1 MANDHREIEQTLAR
15 YCHRVDRGTAKEV
28 AALFAH
34 DAILSPHF
42 DGPYEVYGREGIRG
56 WYAFYHQTLRA
67 SVTTLK
73 HLIHSTMIDVEG
85 DVATSVC
92 YLTAYFIK
100 KEDKTAY
107 QVQGTYHDTLVR
119 DGDSWLFQTRRI
131 EIEFITALGP
141 VIDQMQPLGFPVSP
155 G

>member
-28 AALFAH
+28 AALFAQ
-34 DAILSPHF
+34 DAILSPYY

-56 WYAFYHQTLRA
+56 WYAFYHQTLGA
-67 SVTTLK
+67 NVTNLK
-73 HLIHSTMIDVEG
+73 HLINSMMIDVDG

-92 YLTAYFIK
+92 YLTAYFTS

-107 QVQGTYHDTLVR
+107 QTQGTYYDTLVR
-119 DGDSWLFQTRRI
+119 EGDTWLFQTRRI
-131 EIEFITALGP
+131 EVEFITSLGT
-141 VIDQMQPLGFPVSP
+141 VIDQMKPMGFPGSS